1 MKSSV
6 QYVYSALR
14 MAVTA
19 FAIVCILSLV
29 TLSFSSPAHAA
40 ATTHSTSAV
49 SQTTTNNHPVAMQK
63 ARTVHG
69 CPSGYACI
77 YPQDAGW
84 NGDHPSLMWY
94 HYGTYQLSN
103 QYGNHYIYN
112 NQTGGAPFWL
122 CTDWHGYTCPWY
134 VAAGNAAQ
142 TDFTPINSVK
152 LVSSL

>member
-1 MKSSV
+1 MKPNV
-6 QYVYSALR
+6 QRVHSALR

-19 FAIVCILSLV
+19 FAIVCLLSLAAIP
-29 TLSFSSPAHAA
+29 FSSSAHAA
-40 ATTHSTSAV
+40 TNTHGTSVV
-49 SQTTTNNHPVAMQK
+49 SQATTNNHKVAMQ
-63 ARTVHG
+63 AVGTVHG

-84 NGDHPSLMWY
+84 NGDHPSQTWY
-94 HYGTYQLSN
+94 SYGTYQLSN

-122 CTDWHGYTCPWY
+122 CTDWKGNTCPSY
-134 VAAGNAAQ
+134 VAAGAAAQ

-152 LVSSL
+152 LVPSL